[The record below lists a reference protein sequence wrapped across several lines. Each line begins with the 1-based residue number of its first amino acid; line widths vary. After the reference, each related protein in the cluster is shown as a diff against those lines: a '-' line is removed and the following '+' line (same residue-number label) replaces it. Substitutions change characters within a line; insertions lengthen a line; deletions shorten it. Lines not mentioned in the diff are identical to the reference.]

1 MQSMLVF
8 SVLLGV
14 ILSQS
19 KLDKILLIANYFSIV
34 YFLLL
39 WFFIY
44 YKTTGFAILTGQ
56 QIFFKVNFF
65 SKSWKRHTKMVDT
78 DCP

>member
-8 SVLLGV
+8 SILLGV

-34 YFLLL
+34 LILFFYLLQNY
-39 WFFIY
+39 WFCNY
-44 YKTTGFAILTGQ
+44 NRTAN
-56 QIFFKVNFF
+56 IFY